1 MKYSTDL
8 LTPQTQIF
16 KNKADSQAAR
26 RLQIPQPDFTRID
39 RCSFPPQPTNF
50 ESFFLYKLY
59 QIKQP
64 KLRFAAQKSIENIYS
79 SLNQLIEYITNQPH
93 TLAQIYNS
101 SFVLDISTALDEIE
115 IYTTTSKRVLS
126 LQKLCQQSF
135 ENIQSLLSHLNP
147 ELNELKAVDWS
158 QPEHTHLQE
167 LMFVVEK
174 QTQDFIDKLDHHSI
188 QSFTDLLETPDLSAF
203 SPTQA
208 YYINNY
214 VELYTQYDLVRRSLL
229 ILMQIL
235 KDIKLNQLI
244 DKKGITVLRD
254 DLDPFYTN
262 LLYPLIAKVLTPSN
276 LNSQI
281 HALVQSKILNPKHN

>member
-16 KNKADSQAAR
+16 DNKAYLQAKR
-26 RLQIPQPDFTRID
+26 PLQISQPDFTRLD
-39 RCSFPPQPTNF
+39 KCSFPPQPTNF
-50 ESFFLYKLY
+50 DSFFLFKLY

-101 SFVLDISTALDEIE
+101 NFILDISTSLDEIE
-115 IYTTTSKRVLS
+115 IYTATSKRVLS

-135 ENIQSLLSHLNP
+135 ENIQSLLSLLNP
-147 ELNELKAVDWS
+147 ELKELKEVDWS

-167 LMFVVEK
+167 LKLVVEE
-174 QTQDFIDKLDHHSI
+174 QTQNFIEQFNHPSI
-188 QSFTDLLETPDLSAF
+188 QSFTDLLETQDFSAF
-203 SPTQA
+203 TATQA
-208 YYINNY
+208 YYIKNY
-214 VELYTQYDLVRRSLL
+214 IELYTQYDLVRRSLL

-235 KDIKLNQLI
+235 NNIKLNQLI

-254 DLDPFYTN
+254 DSDPFYTN
-262 LLYPLIAKVLTPSN
+262 LLYPLIARVLTPSH

-281 HALVQSKILNPKHN
+281 HARVQYKILNR